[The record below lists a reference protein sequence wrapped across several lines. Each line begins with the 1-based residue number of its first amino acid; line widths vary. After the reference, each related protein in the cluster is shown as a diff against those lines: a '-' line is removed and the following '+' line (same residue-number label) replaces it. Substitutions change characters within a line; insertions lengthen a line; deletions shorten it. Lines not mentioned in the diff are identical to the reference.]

1 MFHSRTVQNE
11 MGGALGRM
19 TIGAA
24 GKTFDSANSAVQRY
38 LTEGC
43 VRYSDDKSRRQAS
56 LHRRQ
61 VRTTSVTRKHK
72 FLSGYSGY
80 LCVEEF

>member
-1 MFHSRTVQNE
+1 MFHSRTVKNE

-24 GKTFDSANSAVQRY
+24 GKIFDSANSAVQRY

-43 VRYSDDKSRRQAS
+43 VRYSDDK
-56 LHRRQ
+56 
-61 VRTTSVTRKHK
+61 
-72 FLSGYSGY
+72 
-80 LCVEEF
+80 